1 VGARPP
7 TWGAVEVL
15 GGQMP
20 PDRYHLLHRMN
31 FESPYVEMPH
41 RLSIRQNLKI
51 FGKLYGV
58 RDIAARIAQRAEA
71 LHFADLLDRA
81 AGKLSAGQ
89 KTRVSLA
96 KALINSPEL
105 L

>member
-58 RDIAARIAQRAEA
+58 RNIAGRIAQLADE
-71 LHFADLLDRA
+71 LDLADLLDRP
-81 AGKLSAGQ
+81 AGKLYAGQ
-89 KTRVSLA
+89 KTRGAIS
-96 KALINSPEL
+96 KAPTNR
-105 L
+105 